1 MTDEVFPLIF
11 DGADVDSEERFHQEV
26 RFQSG
31 IDWYGCNLD
40 ALDDMLCSIIPMA
53 HGPFRVEWR
62 NADLGSW
69 QWRQRFIMIV
79 GIMKEMQERFP
90 DRFVEFKMTFAEPYF
105 GEGQDPFPRR

>member
-1 MTDEVFPLIF
+1 MSATVFPLIF
-11 DGADVDSEERFHQEV
+11 DGAEFSDEEAFHQEV

-40 ALDDMLCSIIPMA
+40 ALDDMLACLIPQA

-62 NADLGSW
+62 NADLSHRAMG
-69 QWRQRFIMIV
+69 QRYLTIV

-90 DRFVEFKMTFAEPYF
+90 DRFVEFRMTFSTPYF
-105 GEGQDPFPRR
+105 DEGQDPFLRS